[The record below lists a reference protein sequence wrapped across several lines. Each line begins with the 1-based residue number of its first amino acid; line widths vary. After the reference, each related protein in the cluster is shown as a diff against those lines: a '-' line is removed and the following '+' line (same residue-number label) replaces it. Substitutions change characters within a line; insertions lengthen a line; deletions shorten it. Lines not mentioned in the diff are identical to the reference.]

1 MNSVIA
7 FMFYIDTGRSS
18 SREEFSQEEYYKLP
32 FMKIK
37 ESVQQSIFTG
47 IGNATMCFYNFSEA

>member
-1 MNSVIA
+1 MLYS
-7 FMFYIDTGRSS
+7 FYVDTYGQ
-18 SREEFSQEEYYKLP
+18 EFYKSTYYKLP